1 MSLQANWDQANL
13 YLWGLGADGPMNLT
27 ELRAQ
32 LGELSTEPLLASVG
46 KESTLRL
53 QLPDGAG
60 MQIHCVPSLRFS
72 AADAL
77 DLLISLPRE
86 LESGSLKYFAR
97 LGHYVISKIA
107 GRQFFP
113 DVQPNPRGQLEA
125 VWRLHVSSE
134 DELLRLQQFA
144 AAMPPSALA
153 ITDGSSDV
161 SPSEKESAPAAR
173 LDPVQIFDSF
183 LGATTDAIIRRD
195 VSLDEFFS
203 SVHTRAAETG
213 AGMDV
218 RWLAALL
225 GSDRALRGNESEMSE
240 FLDQLRRWTAR
251 LDPHGPSA
259 EVRLCFR
266 LVEPEDDENARWI
279 LRFELQLQDDIDER
293 IIEAD
298 ELWEQRTTTPGALT
312 RDLMRRQQQF
322 HAELKRAAQ
331 IFPGLEPATHL
342 PEPAR
347 LELSTLEAHAFI
359 RQFAPTLEEVGF
371 GIFLPDWV
379 TRRELE
385 LGLILNVWPGDSRE
399 SALGKRARRTGEWEV
414 SSGQFGLQSLLDFD
428 WQIAVGDL
436 KLTGRQLQDILAKD
450 SPLLKLNG
458 RWVQIDRDAARK
470 AMDFVAG
477 QKKGKMTLGQAL
489 RTAYG
494 TTRAEAGLP
503 VIGLSGSDWIENLL
517 GPNAAKITPV
527 EQPPALQGT
536 LRPYQRRGLDWLAF
550 LQRLGLGACLADDM
564 GLGKTVQLIALLL
577 YERETRSSG
586 PPLNKDENNLTAV
599 RSTALPPNSPGP
611 TLLFAPMS
619 VVGNW
624 NREVQRF
631 APTLKVLVHHGP
643 DRLAGTAFA
652 NTARKSDLVITTY
665 ALASRDAEELQ
676 NVKWYRVALDEA
688 QKIKNPSAAAT
699 VSIRSLDAAQKVAL
713 TGTPIENHLSEL
725 WSIME
730 VLNPGLLGGATE
742 FRERFAVPIEK
753 LQDAE
758 RAQQLRSLIQPFVLR
773 RVKSDPAI
781 AGDLPD
787 KIEMKVFC
795 NLTAEQAAI
804 YQRVTGEMLGQIDTA
819 GGIRRRGLILAALTK
834 LKQICDHPILLSK
847 EEDDSPPVSELY
859 GRSGKCE
866 RLLEMLEELL
876 EEGDAALVFTQY
888 RQMGL
893 LLEKM
898 IADRLK
904 TTPLFLHGGTSS
916 KRRDE
921 MIQSFQ
927 APKSDHRVFILSLRA
942 GGLGLNLTAANHV
955 FHFDR
960 WWNPAVESQATD
972 RAHRIGQTRKVQV
985 HKYVCVGT
993 MEEKIDKLLTDKIAL
1008 ADKIV
1013 SSGDDWLTNL
1023 STQELKEYL
1032 SLGRDAVAEV

>member
-1 MSLQANWDQANL
+1 MSLQANWHQSFL
-13 YLWGLGADGPMNLT
+13 HMWGLSDNARALRAA

-46 KESTLRL
+46 NESELAMNLPIGENGAVVAQTVPTLK
-53 QLPDGAG
+53 
-60 MQIHCVPSLRFS
+60 FS
-72 AADAL
+72 PADAI
-77 DLLISLPRE
+77 DLLISIPDE
-86 LESGSLKYFAR
+86 TASGSVKFFAR
-97 LGHYVISKIA
+97 LAAYVISKLSA
-107 GRQFFP
+107 RQFFP
-113 DVQPNPRGQLEA
+113 DVHQNSAGEHEA
-125 VWRLHVSSE
+125 VWRLLIGHE
-134 DELLRLQQFA
+134 DELLRLHQFA
-144 AAMPPSALA
+144 VAMPPSIRAAVVTSDANSAL
-153 ITDGSSDV
+153 
-161 SPSEKESAPAAR
+161 PAEP
-173 LDPVQIFDSF
+173 DPIHIIDSF
-183 LGATTDAIIRRD
+183 LAATTDAIIRRD
-195 VSLDEFFS
+195 VSIDEFFS
-203 SVHTRAAETG
+203 TVHERAAEPG

-225 GSDRALRGNESEMSE
+225 GSDRILHGSELEIAE
-240 FLDQLRRWTAR
+240 FLSQAR
-251 LDPHGPSA
+251 SWIAKLEGGQA
-259 EVRLCFR
+259 ATGMRLCFR
-266 LVEPEDDENARWI
+266 LIEPDDEDKNWT
-279 LRFELQLQDDIDER
+279 LRFELQLEDDTEER

-298 ELWEQRTTTPGALT
+298 ELWVQRATTSGALT
-312 RDLMRRQQQF
+312 RDLVRRQQQF
-322 HAELKRAAQ
+322 HAELNRAAQ
-331 IFPGLEPATHL
+331 AFNLLEPAARL
-342 PEPAR
+342 PEPTQI
-347 LELSTLEAHAFI
+347 ELSTMEAHTFL
-359 RQFAPTLEEVGF
+359 RQYGPALEEMGF
-371 GIFLPDWV
+371 GVFLPDWV

-385 LGLILNVWPGDSRE
+385 LGLVLNVSPTEQFEPGEAKR
-399 SALGKRARRTGEWEV
+399 GKNGKEWEIN
-414 SSGQFGLQSLLDFD
+414 SGRFGLHSLLDFD
-428 WQIAVGDL
+428 WQIAVGDMR
-436 KLTGRQLQDILAKD
+436 LTAGDLQALVARQ
-450 SPLLKLNG
+450 SPLVRLGG
-458 RWVQIDRDAARK
+458 RWVRIDPEAARR
-470 AMDFVAG
+470 AMDFIG
-477 QKKGKMTLGQAL
+477 KQKKGKMTLGQAL
-489 RTAYG
+489 RAAYG

-503 VIGLSGSDWIENLL
+503 VVALSGSVWIEKLL
-517 GPNAAKITPV
+517 GSDAAKISAV
-527 EQPPALQGT
+527 EQPGDLQGT

-564 GLGKTVQLIALLL
+564 GLGKTIQLIALLL
-577 YERETRSSG
+577 HEREN
-586 PPLNKDENNLTAV
+586 NKDGKNAKPQAADP
-599 RSTALPPNSPGP
+599 SSIAGSPGP

-631 APTLKVLVHHGP
+631 APSLKVLIHHGP
-643 DRLAGTAFA
+643 ERLSGPAFA
-652 NTARKSDLVITTY
+652 NAAKKSDLVITTY
-665 ALASRDAEELQ
+665 ALASRDIEDLKK
-676 NVKWYRVALDEA
+676 VKWYRITLDEA
-688 QKIKNPSAAAT
+688 QKIKNPAAAAT
-699 VSIRSLDAAQKVAL
+699 ISIRSLDAAQKVAL

-730 VLNPGLLGGATE
+730 ILNSGLLGPASE
-742 FRERFAVPIEK
+742 FRERFAVPVEK

-773 RVKSDPAI
+773 RVKSDPTI

-834 LKQICDHPILLSK
+834 LKQICDHPVLLEK
-847 EEDDSPPVSELY
+847 EREELPPVNELH

-888 RQMGL
+888 RQMGF
-893 LLEKM
+893 LLEKL
-898 IADRLK
+898 ITDRLK
-904 TTPLFLHGGTSS
+904 TEPLFLHGGTPS

-921 MIQSFQ
+921 MILQFQ
-927 APKSDHRVFILSLRA
+927 APKSDRRVFILSLRA

-1013 SSGDDWLTNL
+1013 SSGDEWLTNL
-1023 STQELKEYL
+1023 STQELREYL